1 MKRRIRLKRKNRV
14 KLKRVLVLAVIAAV
28 IALFIRT
35 DRAVRPVAAMQAEH
49 FAEIT
54 ANEIIESA
62 VSEYLEENRFT
73 YSDFAAVLYDE
84 KGNTVS
90 VESIPYNI
98 NKVQSE
104 IGLLI
109 NENLK
114 KNGKKYTEIP
124 LGSLTNSYL
133 LTGKGPHLRLRV
145 CPVGAAETRLK
156 SDFSS
161 AGINQT
167 RHRIS
172 AVISVKMTSSVPL
185 YSFDKELSF
194 EFLLAENI
202 LMGNV
207 PDLTPYTLN
216 TGYNS

>member
-1 MKRRIRLKRKNRV
+1 MKRRIRIKRKNRIR
-14 KLKRVLVLAVIAAV
+14 LQRIIVLAVILAV
-28 IALFIRT
+28 VALFIRT

-54 ANEIIESA
+54 ANELIESV
-62 VSEYLEENRFT
+62 VSGYLEENRFT

-84 KGNTVS
+84 SGNAVS

-98 NKVQSE
+98 NKVQSDM
-104 IGLLI
+104 GLII
-109 NENLK
+109 NQSLK
-114 KNGKKYTEIP
+114 NNGQKYTEIP
-124 LGSLTNSYL
+124 LGSLTSSYL
-133 LTGKGPHLRLRV
+133 LTGRGPRLKVRV
-145 CPVGAAETRLK
+145 CPVGAAQTTLR

-172 AVISVKMTSSVPL
+172 AVITVKMSSSVPL

-202 LMGNV
+202 LMGDV
-207 PDLTPYTLN
+207 PNLSPYALN
-216 TGYNS
+216 TAKN

>member
-1 MKRRIRLKRKNRV
+1 MKRRIRIKRKNRIR
-14 KLKRVLVLAVIAAV
+14 LQRVLIISLMIAIA
-28 IALFIRT
+28 ALFIRT
-35 DRAVRPVAAMQAEH
+35 DRAVRPVAALQAEH

-54 ANEIIESA
+54 ANELIESA
-62 VSEYLEENRFT
+62 VSGYLEENRFT

-84 KGNTVS
+84 DGNAVS

-109 NENLK
+109 NHELK
-114 KNGKKYTEIP
+114 KNGQKYAEIP
-124 LGSLTNSYL
+124 LGSLTSSYL
-133 LTGKGPHLRLRV
+133 LTGRGPHLKLKV
-145 CPVGAAETRLK
+145 CPVGAAQTTLR

-172 AVISVKMTSSVPL
+172 AVITVKMSSSVPL

-207 PDLTPYTLN
+207 PDLSPYALN
-216 TGYNS
+216 TAEK